1 MMNVKTLTKERFLLQ
16 SFQPTLTVF
25 AAAVA
30 SLFLATP
37 SQAFSLLNSQ
47 GNIEFSAYN
56 FGNGVGSPTF
66 GTRVPGE
73 LLSPG
78 RNYPLLTTPPV
89 PPSQTKSGSLPLGDV
104 WVDPRGSGNIG
115 IETITFPTI
124 AGISWSGNGVFLKDE
139 NTNDNLAVSNASYA
153 QASFKT
159 TVASNYERFVSMNV
173 GGSID
178 LTKPDA
184 WVAGSAIGEFV
195 TPGSVIP
202 FQFLFGF
209 DGANRGREDFIAIAP
224 ANSSIIVQSISAG
237 DSSFN
242 VLGAAMYGNIF
253 GLKEGDNIT
262 LKATFTCYAFN
273 GQCGAPEIQFGQPV
287 PEPLTMLGS
296 AAAVGFVAAFNRRLA
311 KVTKEKKDS

>member
-1 MMNVKTLTKERFLLQ
+1 MMNVKTLTKERFLPQ
-16 SFQPTLTVF
+16 PFQPTLTVF

-30 SLFLATP
+30 SFFLATP

-47 GNIEFSAYN
+47 GNIEFSAYDV
-56 FGNGVGSPTF
+56 GNGVGSPTF

-89 PPSQTKSGSLPLGDV
+89 PPSQTKSGSLGLSDT
-104 WVDPRGSGNIG
+104 WVDPRGSGNIA
-115 IETITFPTI
+115 INTITLDTV
-124 AGISWSGNGVFLKDE
+124 AGIVWQGNGVFLKDE

-153 QASFKT
+153 QASFET
-159 TVASNYERFVSMNV
+159 TVATTYERFAGINV

-184 WVAGSAIGEFV
+184 WVAGSFIGEFV

-202 FQFLFGF
+202 FEFLFGF

-224 ANSSIIVQSISAG
+224 ANSSIIVQSIATAS
-237 DSSFN
+237 DNFR
-242 VLGAAMYGNIF
+242 VQGAATYGNIF
-253 GLKEGDNIT
+253 GLNVGDIVT
-262 LKATFTCYAFN
+262 LKGTFTCNAFN
-273 GQCGAPEIQFGQPV
+273 GQCGAPTIQFSSAV
-287 PEPLTMLGS
+287 PEPLTMLG
-296 AAAVGFVAAFNRRLA
+296 AATAVGFGTAFKRRLA
-311 KVTKEKKDS
+311 KVTKESKNS